1 MYTWLW
7 KPEAT
12 GDQWESFYYDFK
24 SQDFPLS
31 LSVTSVVIFSWLL
44 MHNEPL
50 HKLVTKTLIVCRGH
64 SSAGWQFG
72 LNSSGESFV
81 LPGLPEVS
89 EVAWL
94 CFGYRDGC
102 SPLFPQKLGL
112 SRDCSRCLRE
122 HRSKQNLRC
131 HTVLCS

>member
-7 KPEAT
+7 KAEAT

-64 SSAGWQFG
+64 SFAGW
-72 LNSSGESFV
+72 
-81 LPGLPEVS
+81 
-89 EVAWL
+89 
-94 CFGYRDGC
+94 
-102 SPLFPQKLGL
+102 
-112 SRDCSRCLRE
+112 
-122 HRSKQNLRC
+122 
-131 HTVLCS
+131 